1 VEHRDTARLTAA
13 LALAASFAPSLMR
26 RSRRD
31 QLAVSVG
38 AALLGGA
45 AGAATEVLVTRLA
58 RHVGGEGTARA
69 VLVAGGVVSLAGE
82 LSASPVSA
90 VALAG
95 TAARVSGMCALVGAV
110 APVRDA
116 VPLED
121 PRTLAGVGAVGA
133 AALVGW
139 RQLYKRAQPPRRRL
153 RHDPDFV
160 PDPGSLVDADTL
172 DFEGSRFVAGAR
184 AGAIRVFVGVRS
196 RPTVQE
202 RCRLAVDEL
211 ERRGAFARSRI
222 LVCSPTLRGYVSP
235 IPVAAE
241 EHLSGGD
248 VASVAVQYFDR
259 RTPLMPLKV
268 PVATR
273 THAELLAQL
282 RDRVPSGGPEICVY
296 GESLGAWA
304 SQNAFRPGGVRRL
317 DELRVARALWIG
329 TPAFSPLPRLLARGA
344 LPSDERV
351 GRVDARELLR
361 DGPPAGAE
369 RLRFVFLARRTDPVV
384 LFSGLELAWRR
395 PEWLPER
402 DWTPGVTFLAL
413 LADLFSATN
422 WTSTVPQALAH
433 DYRLEGPAAVSLAF
447 GHGAPR
453 ERLAGLGDQLVRE
466 ELDRAARL
474 RASRGGGPR
483 PNRGYTDRR

>member
-1 VEHRDTARLTAA
+1 LERRDTARLTAA

-45 AGAATEVLVTRLA
+45 AGAATEAVVTRLA
-58 RHVGGEGTARA
+58 RRVGGEGPARA
-69 VLVAGGVVSLAGE
+69 VLAAGGVVSLAGE

-95 TAARVSGMCALVGAV
+95 TAARVSGMCALIGAV
-110 APVRDA
+110 APVREA
-116 VPLED
+116 IPLED
-121 PRTLAGVGAVGA
+121 PRTLGGVAAVGA

-139 RQLYKRAQPPRRRL
+139 RQLSKRARPPRARL
-153 RHDPDFV
+153 RHDPDFDA
-160 PDPGSLVDADTL
+160 DPASLVPAETL

-184 AGAIRVFVGVRS
+184 CDAIRVFVGVRS
-196 RPTVQE
+196 AGTVEE

-211 ERRGAFARSRI
+211 ERRGAFARARI

-248 VASVAVQYFDR
+248 VASVAVQFYDR
-259 RTPLMPLKV
+259 RTSLMPLKV
-268 PVATR
+268 PLATR
-273 THAELLAQL
+273 THGALLAQL
-282 RDRVPSGGPEICVY
+282 RDRVPPDGPEICVY

-304 SQNAFRPGGVRRL
+304 SQNVFRPDGVRAL
-317 DELRVARALWIG
+317 DALRVARALWIG
-329 TPAFSPLPRLLARGA
+329 TPAFSPLPRLMARGA
-344 LPSDERV
+344 APSDERV
-351 GRVDARELLR
+351 GRLDARELLR

-384 LFSGLELAWRR
+384 LFSGLGLAWRR
-395 PEWLPER
+395 PEWLSER

-413 LADLFSATN
+413 LADLFAATN

-447 GHGAPR
+447 GHDAAR
-453 ERLAGLGDQLVRE
+453 ERLVELGDRLVRE
-466 ELDRAARL
+466 EIDRAARL
-474 RASRGGGPR
+474 RALRSSLSHPVE
-483 PNRGYTDRR
+483 

>member
-1 VEHRDTARLTAA
+1 LERRDTARLTAA

-58 RHVGGEGTARA
+58 RHVGGEGPARA
-69 VLVAGGVVSLAGE
+69 VLVGAGVASLASE

-90 VALAG
+90 IALAG
-95 TAARVSGMCALVGAV
+95 TAARVSGMCALIGAV
-110 APVRDA
+110 APVREA
-116 VPLED
+116 IPLED

-133 AALVGW
+133 AAVVGW
-139 RQLYKRAQPPRRRL
+139 RALSKRARPPKARL

-160 PDPGSLVDADTL
+160 ADPASLIDPETL

-184 AGAIRVFVGVRS
+184 CGALRVFVGLRS
-196 RPTVQE
+196 AGTVEE

-211 ERRGAFARSRI
+211 ERLGAFSRSRI
-222 LVCSPTLRGYVSP
+222 LVCSATLRGYVSP

-241 EHLSGGD
+241 EHLSEGD

-259 RTPLMPLKV
+259 RTPLMPMKV
-268 PVATR
+268 PIAAR
-273 THAELLAQL
+273 THGALLAQL
-282 RDRVPSGGPEICVY
+282 RDRVPADGPEICAY

-304 SQNAFRPGGVRRL
+304 SQNAFRPGGVRAL
-317 DELRVARALWIG
+317 DALRVARALWIG
-329 TPAFSPLPRLLARGA
+329 TPAFSPLPRLMARGA
-344 LPSDERV
+344 IPSDERV

-361 DGPPAGAE
+361 DGPSPGAE
-369 RLRFVFLARRTDPVV
+369 RLRFVLLSRMTDPVV
-384 LFSGLELAWRR
+384 LFSGLDLAWRR
-395 PEWLPER
+395 PEWLSER
-402 DWTPGVTFLAL
+402 EWTPGVTFLQL
-413 LADLFSATN
+413 LADLFAATN
-422 WTSTVPQALAH
+422 WTATVPQALAH

-453 ERLAGLGDQLVRE
+453 ERLAALGDQLVRE
-466 ELDRAARL
+466 ELERAARL
-474 RASRGGGPR
+474 RAA
-483 PNRGYTDRR
+483 RRALPSESSQ